1 MQRYFVTNELENDN
15 DTISITGENF
25 HHMTRVMRMKE
36 SDQVFIA
43 FPSQKTCISAITAI
57 NDEEVLLNLVKWLE
71 ESTELPIEITIA
83 SGLPKGDKLELI
95 IQKATE
101 LGAHKFIPF
110 KAERSVVKWDD
121 KKVIKKIERLQKI
134 AQEAAEQSHR
144 TIIPEVHYA
153 ASFKE
158 LMFDHV
164 HYDYVIAAYEESARE
179 GEDSALASLFQTIKP
194 GQSVLCIFGPEGGIS
209 EKELVLL
216 QEVHAQLA
224 GLGPRILRTETAP
237 LYVLSAA
244 SFYFDLYKNKN
255 K

>member
-15 DTISITGENF
+15 DTLSITGENF
-25 HHMTRVMRMKE
+25 HHIARVMRMKE
-36 SDQVFIA
+36 SDQVFIV
-43 FPSQKTCISAITAI
+43 FPSKKTCIAAITAI
-57 NDEEVLLNLVKWLE
+57 NEEEVLLNLVKWLE
-71 ESTELPIEITIA
+71 EDTELPIEITIA

-95 IQKATE
+95 IQKSTE
-101 LGAHKFIPF
+101 LGAHKFIPY

-144 TIIPEVHYA
+144 TVIPEVHYA

-164 HYDYVIAAYEESARE
+164 HYDYVITAYEESARE
-179 GEDSALASLFQTIKP
+179 GEDSALASLFQTMKP

-209 EKELVLL
+209 EKELLHL
-216 QEVHAQLA
+216 QEVNAKLA
-224 GLGPRILRTETAP
+224 GLAKNFKNRNC
-237 LYVLSAA
+237 SALCII
-244 SFYFDLYKNKN
+244 SCFFLF
-255 K
+255 

>member
-1 MQRYFVTNELENDN
+1 MQRYFVTNELENDR
-15 DTISITGENF
+15 DTIFITGENF
-25 HHMTRVMRMKE
+25 HHITRVMRMKE
-36 SDQVFIA
+36 ADQVFIV
-43 FPSQKTCISAITAI
+43 FPSKKTCVATITAI
-57 NDEEVLLNLVKWLE
+57 NDEEVVLNLVKWLE
-71 ESTELPIEITIA
+71 ENTELPIEITIA

-95 IQKATE
+95 IQKSTE
-101 LGAHKFIPF
+101 LGAHKFIPY

-144 TIIPEVHYA
+144 TVIPEVQYA

-158 LMFDHV
+158 LMLNHV

-179 GEDSALASLFQTIKP
+179 GEDSALPSLFQTMKK

-209 EKELVLL
+209 EKELILL
-216 QEVHAQLA
+216 QDANTTLA

-244 SFYFDLYKNKN
+244 SFYFDLFKNKN
-255 K
+255 S